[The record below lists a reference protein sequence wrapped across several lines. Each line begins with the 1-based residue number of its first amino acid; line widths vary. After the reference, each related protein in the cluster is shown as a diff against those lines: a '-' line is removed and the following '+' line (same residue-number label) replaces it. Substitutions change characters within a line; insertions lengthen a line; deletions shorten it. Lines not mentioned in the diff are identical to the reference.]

1 MKPAQWCDTEF
12 SPLRELTFRTLPC
25 IYFVTMPGECIHI
38 EGLRVEREGTE
49 ILRGLSLSV
58 ACGERLIVA
67 GPNGAGKTTLL
78 KAILGLVR
86 ASAGRILVLGSHVGS
101 REWARGRRRVGYVN
115 QESVHVDFP
124 VSGREVVE
132 IGTCSLPLGASEKRR
147 RIEEAMAAVGC
158 THLQGRMYAR
168 LSGGEK
174 QKLSLARCLCQDPEL
189 LLLDEPTSSLD
200 PRSRSELMALLKE
213 LNEWRRLTMVMVS
226 HDAQVL
232 SEPEWKIEHMEAG
245 AFA

>member
-1 MKPAQWCDTEF
+1 MSE
-12 SPLRELTFRTLPC
+12 
-25 IYFVTMPGECIHI
+25 ECIRI
-38 EGLRVEREGTE
+38 DGLHVQREGVE
-49 ILRGLSLSV
+49 ILRGLSLMV
-58 ACGERLIVA
+58 ACGDRLIVA
-67 GPNGAGKTTLL
+67 GPNGAGKTTLM
-78 KAILGLVR
+78 KAILGMVR
-86 ASAGRILVLGSHVGS
+86 ASAGRILVLGQPVGS
-101 REWARGRRRVGYVN
+101 REWSRGRRRIGYVN

-132 IGTCSLPLGASEKRR
+132 IGTCSLRLGRAEKRR
-147 RIEEAMAAVGC
+147 RIEDAMAAVGC
-158 THLQGRMYAR
+158 SHLQGRMYAR

-174 QKLSLARCLCQDPEL
+174 QKLSLARCLCQDPQL

-200 PRSRSELMALLKE
+200 PRSRSELMDLLRV
-213 LNEWRRLTMVMVS
+213 LNERRRLTMVMVS

>member
-1 MKPAQWCDTEF
+1 
-12 SPLRELTFRTLPC
+12 
-25 IYFVTMPGECIHI
+25 
-38 EGLRVEREGTE
+38 
-49 ILRGLSLSV
+49 V

-78 KAILGLVR
+78 KAILGMMK
-86 ASAGRILVLGSHVGS
+86 ATAGRILVLGHAVGS
-101 REWARGRRRVGYVN
+101 RDWARGRRRVGYVN
-115 QESVHVDFP
+115 QESVQVDFP

-132 IGTCSLPLGASEKRR
+132 IGTSTLALGRAERKQ
-147 RIEEAMAAVGC
+147 RIEEEMAAVGC
-158 THLQGRMYAR
+158 SHLRGRMYAR

-174 QKLSLARCLCQDPEL
+174 QKLSLARCLCQDPQL

-200 PRSRSELMALLKE
+200 PRSRSELMELLKNLSE
-213 LNEWRRLTMVMVS
+213 KRRITMVMVS

-232 SEPEWKIEHMEAG
+232 SEPAWKIRHIEAG

>member
-1 MKPAQWCDTEF
+1 
-12 SPLRELTFRTLPC
+12 
-25 IYFVTMPGECIHI
+25 MPKQCIHI
-38 EGLRVEREGTE
+38 ESLHVQREGTE

-78 KAILGLVR
+78 KAILGMVR
-86 ASAGRILVLGSHVGS
+86 ASAGSIQVLGSSVGS

-115 QESVHVDFP
+115 QESVTVDFP

-132 IGTCSLPLGASEKRR
+132 IGACTLTLGRSERRR

-158 THLQGRMYAR
+158 AHLQGRMYAR

-174 QKLSLARCLCQDPEL
+174 QKLSLARCLCQDPQL

-200 PRSRSELMALLKE
+200 PGSRSELMSLLRE
-213 LNEWRRLTMVMVS
+213 LNERRQLTMVMVS

-232 SEPEWKIEHMEAG
+232 SEPAWKIEHMEAG

>member
-1 MKPAQWCDTEF
+1 
-12 SPLRELTFRTLPC
+12 
-25 IYFVTMPGECIHI
+25 MPHAGACIHI
-38 EGLRVEREGTE
+38 TGLRVQRDGAE
-49 ILRGLSLSV
+49 ILRGLSLTV
-58 ACGERLIVA
+58 GCGERLIIA

-78 KAILGLVR
+78 KVLLGLVKA
-86 ASAGRILVLGSHVGS
+86 ASGQVSVLGHPVGS
-101 REWARGRRRVGYVN
+101 RSWSRMRRKVGYVN

-132 IGTCSLPLGASEKRR
+132 IRACAAPLGRAEKRR

-158 THLQGRMYAR
+158 SHLSGRMYAR

-189 LLLDEPTSSLD
+189 LLLDEPTSFLD
-200 PRSRSELMALLKE
+200 PGSRAELMGLLGE
-213 LNEWRRLTMVMVS
+213 LNRRRGLTVVMVS
-226 HDAQVL
+226 HDPQVL
-232 SEPEWKIEHMEAG
+232 SGDGWRLEHMEAG

>member
-1 MKPAQWCDTEF
+1 M
-12 SPLRELTFRTLPC
+12 TFLIPPC
-25 IYFVTMPGECIHI
+25 IYFLTMAEHCIDI
-38 EGLRVEREGTE
+38 EGLHVQRDGTE

-78 KAILGLVR
+78 KAILGMVK
-86 ASAGRILVLGSHVGS
+86 ASAGRIQVLGDNVGS
-101 REWARGRRRVGYVN
+101 REWAHGRRRVGYVN
-115 QESVHVDFP
+115 QESVQVDFP

-132 IGTCSLPLGASEKRR
+132 IGTCSMRLGRSEKRR

-158 THLQGRMYAR
+158 AHLQGRMYAR

-174 QKLSLARCLCQDPEL
+174 QKLSLARCLCQDPQL

-200 PRSRSELMALLKE
+200 PRSRLELMALLKE
-213 LNEWRRLTMVMVS
+213 LNERRRITMVMVS

-232 SEPEWKIEHMEAG
+232 SEPEWKIERMEAG

>member
-1 MKPAQWCDTEF
+1 MADA
-12 SPLRELTFRTLPC
+12 C
-25 IYFVTMPGECIHI
+25 ISVDR
-38 EGLRVEREGTE
+38 LQVDREGVPV
-49 ILRGLSLSV
+49 LRDVSLSV

-78 KAILGLVR
+78 KAILGMVR
-86 ASAGRILVLGSHVGS
+86 ISSGRVTVLGHDVGT
-101 REWARGRRRVGYVN
+101 RDWARRRRRVGYVN
-115 QESVHVDFP
+115 QESVQVDFP
-124 VSGREVVE
+124 ISGREVVE
-132 IGTCSLPLGASEKRR
+132 IGVCATPLPREEKRR
-147 RIEEAMAAVGC
+147 RIDDAMEAVGC
-158 THLQGRMYAR
+158 SALSRRMYAR

-200 PRSRSELMALLKE
+200 PRARAELMELLDT
-213 LNEWRRLTMVMVS
+213 LNEKRRITMVMVS

-232 SEPEWKIEHMEAG
+232 SEPAWTIRHMEAG

>member
-1 MKPAQWCDTEF
+1 MGSATGD
-12 SPLRELTFRTLPC
+12 C
-25 IYFVTMPGECIHI
+25 IRID
-38 EGLRVEREGTE
+38 GLCVDREGTR
-49 ILRGLSLSV
+49 ILRDVSLDV
-58 ACGERLIVA
+58 PCGQRLIVA

-78 KAILGLVR
+78 KAILGMMK
-86 ASAGRILVLGSHVGS
+86 ATAGRILVLGHEVGS
-101 REWARGRRRVGYVN
+101 REWVRGRRRVGYVN

-124 VSGREVVE
+124 ISGREVVE
-132 IGTCSLPLGASEKRR
+132 IGTATLALDRAERRR

-158 THLQGRMYAR
+158 SHLQGRMYAR

-174 QKLSLARCLCQDPEL
+174 QKLSLARCLCQDPQL

-200 PRSRSELMALLKE
+200 PRSRTELMELLQG
-213 LNEWRRLTMVMVS
+213 LNESRGITMVMVS

-232 SEPEWKIEHMEAG
+232 SEPAWKIQHMEAG

>member
-1 MKPAQWCDTEF
+1 MRPRIDFPHPAVYLLF
-12 SPLRELTFRTLPC
+12 
-25 IYFVTMPGECIHI
+25 TMPGHCIDI
-38 EGLRVEREGTE
+38 EDLRVQRDGTE
-49 ILRGLSLSV
+49 VLRGLSLSV

-78 KAILGLVR
+78 KAILGMVKT
-86 ASAGRILVLGSHVGS
+86 SGGRIQVLGDNVGT
-101 REWARGRRRVGYVN
+101 RAWARGRRRVGYVN

-132 IGTCSLPLGASEKRR
+132 IGTCTLRLSRSEKRR

-174 QKLSLARCLCQDPEL
+174 QKLSLARCLCQDPQL

-200 PRSRSELMALLKE
+200 PRSRSELMALLNE
-213 LNEWRRLTMVMVS
+213 LNERRRLTLVMVS

-232 SEPEWKIEHMEAG
+232 SEPDWTIQHMEAG

>member
-1 MKPAQWCDTEF
+1 MAD
-12 SPLRELTFRTLPC
+12 
-25 IYFVTMPGECIHI
+25 ECVYIQ
-38 EGLRVEREGTE
+38 GLHVEREGME

-58 ACGERLIVA
+58 ACGERLIIA

-78 KAILGLVR
+78 KAILGLIK
-86 ASAGRILVLGSHVGS
+86 ASGGHIFVLGGQVGS
-101 REWARGRRRVGYVN
+101 GEWAHVRNRVGYVN

-124 VSGREVVE
+124 ISGREVVE
-132 IGTCSLPLGASEKRR
+132 IGTCSLPLQRSEKRR
-147 RIEEAMAAVGC
+147 RIEQAMTAVGC
-158 THLQGRMYAR
+158 SHLQGRMYAR

-174 QKLSLARCLCQDPEL
+174 QKLSLARCLCQDPQL

-200 PRSRSELMALLKE
+200 PSSRLELMALLKE
-213 LNEWRRLTMVMVS
+213 LNVQRRLTIMIVS

-232 SEPEWKIEHMEAG
+232 SEPEWNIRHMEAG